1 MPTSRRPGPRT
12 ASAPAADPKPDP
24 RGPASSFDDDAPPLP
39 DDAVEVARVLGA
51 WGVKGGLKLKAFSS
65 DPQALFSSRRWFV
78 QPGERRRLLPP
89 GARPPAPLPRL
100 LRVVQARE
108 QGDAIVATCQ
118 GLDDR
123 DAAEALTGARIFVSR
138 ASFPTPGDNEFYWV
152 DLIGLAVRNRAG
164 QALGT
169 VTHLIETGPHCVLCV
184 RPPTDAGAA
193 GKADDVLIPFVD
205 AYVDRVDRDARTI
218 HVDWDA
224 DD

>member
-12 ASAPAADPKPDP
+12 QPGPVPDAKPGP
-24 RGPASSFDDDAPPLP
+24 LGPASSFDDDAPPMP

-51 WGVKGGLKLKAFSS
+51 WGVKGGIRLKAFAA
-65 DPQALFSSRRWFV
+65 DPQALFSSKRWFV
-78 QPGERRRLLPP
+78 QPAERQRIHPP
-89 GARPPAPLPRL
+89 GARPPAPLPRM

-138 ASFPTPGDNEFYWV
+138 ASFPTPDDNEYYWV
-152 DLIGLAVRNRAG
+152 DLIGSAVRNRAG

-184 RPPTDAGAA
+184 SPPASDDGT
-193 GKADDVLIPFVD
+193 KAEDVLIPFVD
-205 AYVDRVDRDARTI
+205 AYVDRVDREARTI
-218 HVDWDA
+218 DVDWDP
-224 DD
+224 DY

>member
-12 ASAPAADPKPDP
+12 QPGAVPDAKPDP
-24 RGPASSFDDDAPPLP
+24 LGPASSFDDDAPPMP

-51 WGVKGGLKLKAFSS
+51 WGVKGGIRLKPFAA
-65 DPQALFSSRRWFV
+65 DPQALFSSKRWFV
-78 QPGERRRLLPP
+78 QPAERPRVSQP
-89 GARPPAPLPRL
+89 GARLPMPLPRM

-138 ASFPTPGDNEFYWV
+138 ASFPTPDDDEYYWV
-152 DLIGLAVRNRAG
+152 DLIGSVVRNRAG

-169 VTHLIETGPHCVLCV
+169 VTNLIETGPHCVLCV
-184 RPPTDAGAA
+184 SPPAGGA
-193 GKADDVLIPFVD
+193 GPEAEDVLIPFVD
-205 AYVDRVDRDARTI
+205 AYVDRVDREARTI
-218 HVDWDA
+218 DVDWDP
-224 DD
+224 DY